1 MGWSIAV
8 SSASD
13 STRTHSVDTRPCT
26 RHRESKTTRTA
37 MHTAR
42 HTTDRDR
49 RRPSPMHDTAA
60 LARRCR
66 APRMSHPRPPSP
78 GVVYTAS
85 PPLHTRRTY
94 VIARIHTTVPTID
107 AERARWH
114 TFRVHVRDHVRDT
127 RQRRA
132 PPAGAASAARK
143 RERGTH
149 RGTQH
154 AQQARRHGGGLGTGY
169 TGRAS
174 PSVGS
179 ARLGCPSPAPP
190 LLKIDRRGRCGSSI
204 VPRIHP
210 LPTGGWQ
217 RETRGGWGGDV
228 RLTGWWRP

>member
-66 APRMSHPRPPSP
+66 APRMAHPRPPSP

-174 PSVGS
+174 PSVAPLDSDALALPLPCSRSTDEVGV
-179 ARLGCPSPAPP
+179 ARPSSLASIHCRRVGG
-190 LLKIDRRGRCGSSI
+190 KGRRGGD
-204 VPRIHP
+204 
-210 LPTGGWQ
+210 GGA
-217 RETRGGWGGDV
+217 TCV
-228 RLTGWWRP
+228 